1 MRMTPE
7 QYERKLKNW
16 IKTGPKAVK
25 PALTRAAVEVIAFAQ
40 KKYLGAPKKMPRGVS
55 GGFFG
60 SHLAAPTGTL
70 RKSLTKKIKVSS
82 KGVSARIGSNLKY
95 AAIHEYG
102 GIIRGKGGGKL
113 HFVIAGKHYMVDSV
127 KIPARPYLRPSIQKN
142 RPRILELVSDAFIGA
157 YKRG

>member
-1 MRMTPE
+1 MTPE

-60 SHLAAPTGTL
+60 SYLAAPTGTL
-70 RKSLTKKIKVSS
+70 RRSLTKKVKVGGN
-82 KGVSARIGSNLKY
+82 GVSAKIGTNIKY

-102 GIIRGKGGGKL
+102 GTTGRNR
-113 HFVIAGKHYMVDSV
+113 SV
-127 KIPARPYLRPSIQKN
+127 TMPERPFLRPSIQKN